1 MSNKEDEK
9 NLGELYSLV
18 VSDDKSMLLP
28 AGVTKDSLKNYLED
42 MVKAMQPRL
51 RRVSGR
57 PSLNV
62 DDYKIPHNY
71 FRIDSNM
78 VSYHASM
85 GAVLPDLGEDEAAEG
100 GETNTS
106 VTVPNR
112 FREDDVGTQIC
123 LYIFK
128 HGRKTMEE
136 LITEMPG
143 LDKHML
149 ILLLNKLRL
158 DGYLQIWKEEDDL
171 ETLELIPK
179 EKEDVKKLN

>member
-78 VSYHASM
+78 VSYHATM
-85 GAVLPDLGEDEAAEG
+85 GAVLPDLDEETEAAEG
-100 GETNTS
+100 ETNNTS

-128 HGRKTMEE
+128 HGRKTM
-136 LITEMPG
+136 
-143 LDKHML
+143 
-149 ILLLNKLRL
+149 
-158 DGYLQIWKEEDDL
+158 
-171 ETLELIPK
+171 
-179 EKEDVKKLN
+179 